1 MKDFYNPLLL
11 LVVVGLL
18 SCRFMDIEGA
28 DTWTLWAL
36 VLCATGFVVDGALA
50 LARALTHRSGVMQVV
65 WSVVFLIVGSC
76 TWVLV
81 SRANDAGAEEL
92 AEFRAAYAAL
102 QQGGDVNA
110 HNDSGDSVLVLA
122 VECGRENVVRELL
135 QRGDVSAECKLA
147 AAMRAVECNRELE
160 LRLLLENGVP
170 VNAAI
175 HGSTL
180 LCAAA
185 AEGQPRVLALLLEQ
199 GALPD
204 MVDAAGTPPLVHAVL
219 SGNTAVVKT
228 LLAAGANPAACDAA
242 GRSAA
247 SYSRSEKM
255 DKALNGE

>member
-18 SCRFMDIEGA
+18 SCRFMDVEGA

-50 LARALTHRSGVMQVV
+50 LARALTHRSGVMHVV

-81 SRANDAGAEEL
+81 SRAGEAGADEL
-92 AEFRAAYAAL
+92 AEFREAYAAL
-102 QQGGDVNA
+102 QAGADVNA
-110 HNDSGDSVLVLA
+110 LNAAGDSVLVLA

-135 QRGDVSAECKLA
+135 KREDVSADSKLA
-147 AAMRAVECNRELE
+147 AALRAVECDRELE
-160 LRLLLENGVP
+160 LRLLLDAGVP
-170 VNAAI
+170 VNAAVQ
-175 HGSTL
+175 STTL
-180 LCAAA
+180 LCSAA
-185 AEGQPRVLALLLEQ
+185 AEGKLHVLALLLER
-199 GALPD
+199 GAQPEQA
-204 MVDAAGTPPLVHAVL
+204 DAAGTPPLVHAVL
-219 SGNTAVVKT
+219 SGNTAVVKA